1 MNGEFWEFIEDLV
14 TNSPIIYERP
24 KGSFHPRY
32 PDRSYPVDYGYLQG
46 TNSVDV
52 GGVDI
57 WIGSSGEKKVNGVLC
72 TVDMLKKDTELKIV
86 YDCTPEE
93 INLILRFI
101 NAKHMRAIYLDRNN
115 EEATF
120 NGLDTH

>member
-1 MNGEFWEFIEDLV
+1 MNSEFWEFIEDLV
-14 TNSPIIYERP
+14 INSQIIYERP

-32 PDRSYPVDYGYLQG
+32 LDRSYPVDYGYLKG
-46 TNSVDV
+46 TTSVDA

-57 WIGSSGEKKVNGVLC
+57 WVGSSGEKKVSGVLC
-72 TVDMLKKDTELKIV
+72 TVDLLKKDTELKIV

-93 INLILRFI
+93 INRILRFI
-101 NAKHMRAIYLDRNN
+101 NANQMRAIFLDRSNK
-115 EEATF
+115 EETF